1 MGTSSEN
8 TEQELPEAY
17 WPGLLFYNQSE
28 VGKLLLS
35 WLVDAFMWKF
45 GKFDLNMK
53 NDHFF
58 AALYSYSVWKYSCPV
73 PSSKN
78 ILFVQII
85 FMKTM
90 HPAYKGIYKY
100 LQQHQIFILWDSSP
114 EPSCWLKSDC
124 AKPLQLQTLQSK
136 NERSGKESGTQCSL
150 ICSTPPSGSSLAG
163 SWSVFEPEHS
173 AVFWVRGQPWA
184 EAMIREKNPVW
195 PPLCPATE

>member
-1 MGTSSEN
+1 MGTSSEK

-45 GKFDLNMK
+45 GKFDLSMK

-58 AALYSYSVWKYSCPV
+58 ASWYSYSVWKCSCPV

-78 ILFVQII
+78 ILFAQII

-90 HPAYKGIYKY
+90 HPAYKRVYTNTYSNTRSSYFGIRAQNLLADWRVTALHPFSSK
-100 LQQHQIFILWDSSP
+100 HCRAKMKGAAKEVVDS
-114 EPSCWLKSDC
+114 EVRY
-124 AKPLQLQTLQSK
+124 AQ
-136 NERSGKESGTQCSL
+136 
-150 ICSTPPSGSSLAG
+150 PPPFGSSLAG
-163 SWSVFEPEHS
+163 SWSVFEPEPS
-173 AVFWVRGQPWA
+173 AVFWVRGQPEQRQW
-184 EAMIREKNPVW
+184 
-195 PPLCPATE
+195 